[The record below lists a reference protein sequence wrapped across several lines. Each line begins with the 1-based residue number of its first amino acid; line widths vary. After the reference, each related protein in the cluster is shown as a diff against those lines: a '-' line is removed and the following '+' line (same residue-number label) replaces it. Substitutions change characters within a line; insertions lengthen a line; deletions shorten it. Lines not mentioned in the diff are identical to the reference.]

1 MSGIEQL
8 QILGN
13 KALVRGLKL
22 AVSVMPIRDPELLVG
37 VDAVSRLSEFI
48 AGRSVKKVLI
58 VTGAGIVRRG
68 QTDELIAA
76 LETKGVETVMFTG
89 VLPDPTFRV
98 VNEGLDMLREEGC
111 DSVLAFGGGL
121 AMDAAKVIAVAGAN
135 KCGPERLAGYFKGRK
150 KPLPLFAVPTT
161 AGTGSEVTIAS
172 VISDDT
178 SHAKAFVIDSRTV
191 PLAAALD
198 PRLMQSIPPALT
210 AATGMDALTH
220 ALEAYLSTIAT
231 PETDQDSIEAIHLI
245 FENLPTAFSD
255 GSNLQAREAMSLAA
269 FKAGKAF
276 TRASVG
282 YVHAISHQLGAHY
295 GTAHGLGNAIVLP
308 HVIEFYQP
316 VAKSRLARLAVELGL
331 GTFAEDKTDL
341 AQKMLSAISVLN
353 QQLGIPDKVPGL
365 LEADIPGIARGAL
378 REALL
383 NYPVPRHLT
392 RSDCEEL
399 LHTLLPA

>member
-1 MSGIEQL
+1 MNGIGQL
-8 QILGN
+8 QNLGN
-13 KALVRGLKL
+13 KVLVRGLKL
-22 AVSVMPIRDPELLVG
+22 AVGIIPIRDPKLLVG
-37 VDAVSRLSEFI
+37 VDAISRLAEFI

-58 VTGAGIVRRG
+58 VTGAGIVKRG

-76 LETKGVETVMFTG
+76 LKAKGVETVIFTG
-89 VLPDPTFRV
+89 VLPDPTFNV
-98 VNEGLDMLREEGC
+98 VNEGLDMLRQEGC
-111 DSVLAFGGGL
+111 DSVVAFGGGS
-121 AMDAAKVIAVAGAN
+121 AMDTAKVIAVAAAN
-135 KCGPERLAGYFKGRK
+135 KCRPERLAGYFKGRK

-178 SHAKAFVIDSRTV
+178 NHTKAFVIDSRTI

-198 PRLMQSIPPALT
+198 PRIMQSIPPALT

-220 ALEAYLSTIAT
+220 ALEAYLGTIAT
-231 PETDQDSIEAIHLI
+231 PETDRDSIEAIRLI

-255 GSNLQAREAMSLAA
+255 GSNLQAREAMSIAA
-269 FKAGKAF
+269 FKAGRAF

-308 HVIEFYQP
+308 YVVEFYLP
-316 VAKSRLARLAVELGL
+316 VAESRLASLAVELDL
-331 GTFAEDKTDL
+331 GTVDEDEADL
-341 AQKMLSAISVLN
+341 ALRMLDAISELN
-353 QQLGIPDKVPGL
+353 KQLGIPEKAPDL
-365 LEADIPGIARGAL
+365 LEADIPDIARGAL
-378 REALL
+378 KEALL

-392 RSDCEEL
+392 RSGCEDL
-399 LHTLLPA
+399 LRSLLPA

>member
-1 MSGIEQL
+1 MSGVEQL
-8 QILGN
+8 QIVGN
-13 KALVRGLKL
+13 KMLVRGLKL
-22 AVSVMPIRDPELLVG
+22 TISIMPIRDPELLVG
-37 VDAVSRLSEFI
+37 VDAVSRLAEFI
-48 AGRSVKKVLI
+48 AGCSVQKILI

-76 LETKGVETVMFTG
+76 LEANGVKTVIFAG
-89 VLPDPTFRV
+89 VLPDPTFAV
-98 VNEGLDMLREEGC
+98 VNEGLDMLRQEGC
-111 DSVLAFGGGL
+111 DSVVAFGGGS
-121 AMDAAKVIAVAGAN
+121 AMDTAKVIAVAAAN

-178 SHAKAFVIDSRTV
+178 SHAKAFVIDSRTI

-198 PRLMQSIPPALT
+198 PRLMQSVPPALT

-231 PETDQDSIEAIHLI
+231 PETDQDAIEATRLI

-255 GSNLQAREAMSLAA
+255 GSNLQAREAMSMAA
-269 FKAGKAF
+269 FKTGRAF

-308 HVIEFYQP
+308 YVVEFYLP
-316 VAKSRLARLAVELGL
+316 VAGSRLARLAVDLDL
-331 GTFAEDKTDL
+331 GTFAEDKTEL
-341 AQKMLSAISVLN
+341 AQKMLDAISALN
-353 QQLGIPDKVPGL
+353 RQLGIPEKAPDL
-365 LEADIPGIARGAL
+365 LEADIPDIARGAL
-378 REALL
+378 KEALL
-383 NYPVPRHLT
+383 NYPVPRHLV

-399 LHTLLPA
+399 LRTLLPA

>member
-1 MSGIEQL
+1 MSGLEQL
-8 QILGN
+8 QIVGN
-13 KALVRGLKL
+13 KMLVRGLKL
-22 AVSVMPIRDPELLVG
+22 AIRIMPIRDPELLVG
-37 VDAVSRLSEFI
+37 VDAVSRLAEFI
-48 AGRSVKKVLI
+48 AGRSVKRVLI

-76 LETKGVETVMFTG
+76 LDKKGVETVIFTG
-89 VLPDPTFRV
+89 VLPDPTFAV
-98 VNEGLDMLREEGC
+98 VNAGLDMLRQEEC
-111 DSVLAFGGGL
+111 DAVVAFGGGS
-121 AMDAAKVIAVAGAN
+121 AMDTAKVIAVAGAN
-135 KCGPERLAGYFKGRK
+135 KCGPERLAGYFKGLK

-172 VISDDT
+172 VISDDA
-178 SHAKAFVIDSRTV
+178 SHAKAFVIDSRTI

-231 PETDQDSIEAIHLI
+231 PETDQDAIEAIRLV

-269 FKAGKAF
+269 FKAGRAF

-308 HVIEFYQP
+308 YVVEFYLP
-316 VAKSRLARLAVELGL
+316 VSTSRLARLAVELGL
-331 GTFAEDKTDL
+331 GTLAEDKTDL
-341 AQKMLSAISVLN
+341 AQKMLDGISALN
-353 QQLGIPDKVPGL
+353 EQLDIPEKVPDL
-365 LEADIPGIARGAL
+365 MEADIPGIARGAL
-378 REALL
+378 KEALL
-383 NYPVPRHLT
+383 NYPVPRHLI

-399 LHTLLPA
+399 LHNLLPA